1 MTITILDRPVTTV
14 GEAARQLRIPPAT
27 LRYWLEG
34 AERRGRHYEP
44 VLRDAPTGSTQV
56 TWGEMVEARYLRAYR
71 TQVSMQR
78 LRPFIEALRREFSVP
93 YPLAHFRPYIDST
106 RRLVLRLQE
115 EADVPDELWLVFEGA
130 DGQLRLNPAI
140 TQDFLARVEFDD
152 TGADGAGAALRI
164 YPQGRSSAVVI
175 DPLVSSASATVAG
188 VRTAI
193 LAERA
198 EASGETPEELA
209 EEFGLTVPNVK
220 AAIAFEYAA

>member
-1 MTITILDRPVTTV
+1 MTITILDRPVTTI
-14 GEAARQLRIPPAT
+14 GEAACQLRIPPAT
-27 LRYWLEG
+27 LRSWLEG
-34 AERRGRHYEP
+34 AERQGRHYEP
-44 VLRDAPTGSTQV
+44 VLRNTPTGNPHV

-71 TQVSMQR
+71 TYVPMQR
-78 LRPFIEALRREFSVP
+78 IRPFIDALRREFSVP

-140 TQDFLARVEFDD
+140 TQDFLAQVEFDD
-152 TGADGAGAALRI
+152 TAGDGGAALRI

-175 DPLVSSASATVAG
+175 DPLVSSAAATVAG

-198 EASGETPEELA
+198 EAFGETPEELA
-209 EEFGLTVPNVK
+209 KEFGLTVPSVK

>member
-34 AERRGRHYEP
+34 AERQGRNYEP
-44 VLRDAPTGSTQV
+44 VLRDSPTGSPHV

-71 TQVSMQR
+71 TQVPMQR
-78 LRPFIEALRREFSVP
+78 LRPFIEALRREFAVP
-93 YPLAHFRPYIDST
+93 YPLAHFRPFIDST
-106 RRLVLRLQE
+106 RRLVLQLQE
-115 EADVPDELWLVFEGA
+115 EADVPDELWLVFEGT

-140 TQDFLARVEFDD
+140 TQDFLARVEFDE
-152 TGADGAGAALRI
+152 TGDSAGAALRI

-175 DPLVSSASATVAG
+175 DPRVSSAAATVAG
-188 VRTAI
+188 VRTAV

-198 EASGETPEELA
+198 EAFGETPEELA
-209 EEFGLTVPNVK
+209 EEFGLTVPKVK